1 MDTSSLL
8 PAPAGAS
15 DVLARFW
22 RYVQVATQS
31 ADEHADRTPS
41 TEVQLD
47 LARMLAQEL
56 RELGAQDVQVT
67 EHAYVLAHVPASP
80 GAAQAPALGL
90 IAHLDTSEAV
100 SGFGVRPHIVHYE
113 GGDLV
118 AGERDGASVSL
129 SPEKVP
135 ALADLAGQDLVCS
148 DGTTLLGAD
157 DKAGVAEIMALV
169 ARLADNPELPHPAL
183 GIAFCP
189 DEEIGHGAALLDLD
203 AFGCAYGYTVD
214 GGPLGELEWE
224 CFNAADVIVTFSGY
238 SIHPGDAKDKMV
250 NAGNLFQQFHGMLPA
265 AMRPEHT
272 EGYEGFIHLLSV
284 SATVEHA
291 TARYIVRDHDA
302 RLFDDKIELM
312 RRAVDFINAELGCER
327 LAITVKQE
335 YRNMAEIVRDHMEL
349 IDHARDAF
357 LAANVEPR
365 VLPIRGGTDGAQL
378 SFRGLPCP
386 NLSTGGYCCH
396 GVNEFIPVAS
406 LEAMVDVLQELV
418 ARFA

>member
-1 MDTSSLL
+1 MDTTSLL
-8 PAPAGAS
+8 PAPADAS
-15 DVLARFW
+15 DVLERFW
-22 RYVQVATQS
+22 RYVQVPTQS
-31 ADEHADRTPS
+31 ADEHADTTPS
-41 TEVQLD
+41 TTIQFD
-47 LARMLAQEL
+47 LANMLADEL
-56 RELGAQDVQVT
+56 RDLGAQNVEVT
-67 EHAYVLAHVPASP
+67 EHAYVLAHIPASA
-80 GAAQAPALGL
+80 GAEKCPALGL

-100 SGFGVRPHIVHYE
+100 SGFNVKPHVVHYE

-118 AGERDGASVSL
+118 AGKRDGKTVSL
-129 SPEKVP
+129 SPDKVS
-135 ALADLAGQDLVCS
+135 DLNKLVGQDLVCS

-169 ARLADNPELPHPAL
+169 ARIAQNPELPHPAL

-189 DEEIGHGAALLDLD
+189 DEEIGHGASLLDLEQ
-203 AFGCAYGYTVD
+203 FGCTYGYTVD

-224 CFNAADVIVTFSGY
+224 CFNAADVVVRFSGY
-238 SIHPGDAKDKMV
+238 SIHPGDAKDKMI
-250 NAGNLFQQFHGMLPA
+250 NAGNLFQRFHNMLPE

-291 TARYIVRDHDA
+291 TARYIVRDHD
-302 RLFDDKIELM
+302 RDLFEAKLALM
-312 RRAVDFINAELGCER
+312 QRAVDFINNELGQER
-327 LAITVKQE
+327 LNIEIKQE

-349 IDHARDAF
+349 ITYAREAF
-357 LAANVEPR
+357 EAAGVKPE

-396 GVNEFIPVAS
+396 GVNEFIPVRS
-406 LEAMVDVLQELV
+406 LELMVDVLQELV
-418 ARFA
+418 ARFV